1 MITKEKKNKIINE
14 LKQMAEAANSVIFV
28 NFHGESVVK
37 TSALRRE
44 LRKKFALYKVAK
56 KTLVEKS
63 FEGENYKGKFTD
75 FKGELAAIFNNGDD
89 MVGVLKHINSLVK
102 EGKFK
107 ILGGVF
113 EKEYRDAEFMIAISK
128 LPPKEVI
135 LQQLLGLL
143 NSPVKSMVDALSG
156 GIINFIRVLDQIAKA
171 KK

>member
-1 MITKEKKNKIINE
+1 MITKEKKSKIIDE
-14 LKQMAEAANSVIFV
+14 LKRIAGSANSIIFV

-44 LRKKFALYKVAK
+44 LRKKSSLYKVAK

-63 FEGENYKGKFTD
+63 FEGENYKGKFVD
-75 FKGELAAIFNNGDD
+75 FKGELAAIFNSSDNIAE
-89 MVGVLKHINSLVK
+89 VLKHINSLAK

-113 EKEYRDAEFMIAISK
+113 EKEYRNAEFMTAISK

-135 LQQLLGLL
+135 LQQLLSLL
-143 NSPVKSMVDALSG
+143 NSPAKSMVDALSG
-156 GIINFIRVLDQIAKA
+156 GIANFIRVLDQIAKA